1 MYHRY
6 EWFGGRG
13 QLKIASLICSPISL
27 CFFAYSRTGAIF
39 TEDQKDS
46 PMELAFKYAV
56 YRINKDKNMLP
67 KTTLVYDIQ
76 YVPKDDSFRTS
87 KKGMHQSIANAR
99 SQTANRVKVFAG
111 KIWMLDGD
119 WCLYVNVPPFAS
131 MEWRIE
137 LSHPETWFIVRIMGE
152 IAWKHF

>member
-1 MYHRY
+1 MHFRKRNGD
-6 EWFGGRG
+6 EQNDDRAHEPG
-13 QLKIASLICSPISL
+13 SLFKSFSSPCHLSIDARFCVVKPQNLSV
-27 CFFAYSRTGAIF
+27 CFTNLFSVFAGAIF

-87 KKGMHQSIANAR
+87 KKGMHR
-99 SQTANRVKVFAG
+99 S
-111 KIWMLDGD
+111 
-119 WCLYVNVPPFAS
+119 
-131 MEWRIE
+131 
-137 LSHPETWFIVRIMGE
+137 FIGGHSDKRLPGT
-152 IAWKHF
+152 